1 MTFSR
6 QIDILGL
13 DGQKRLAHS
22 TVAVAGVGGLGTVV
36 SQVLVRAGVG
46 RLILIDHDK
55 VELSDLNRQI
65 LYDQGDIGKR
75 KVEASS
81 RHLLEIRQ
89 DIKIDI
95 FHRRVDSTF
104 FIDTKVDAVAD
115 CLDNY
120 DSRFFLDRFCEE
132 RDILL
137 VHAGISRLFGQV
149 LSIAP
154 GSKMRLRDVFKAVD
168 GKHYKTQALCAA
180 CMTVGA
186 IQAMEIINYLVY
198 GAKGLSCA
206 KSIMSVDLSS
216 FCLERIPLA

>member
-1 MTFSR
+1 MAFSR
-6 QIDILGL
+6 QLDILGL
-13 DGQKRLAHS
+13 DGQRRLAHS
-22 TVAVAGVGGLGTVV
+22 AVAIAGVGGLGTVV

-46 RLILIDHDK
+46 RLILIDYDK

-65 LYDQGDIGKR
+65 LYDQADIGKK
-75 KVEASS
+75 KVEASGQ
-81 RHLLEIRQ
+81 HLLEIREN
-89 DIKIDI
+89 IKIDI
-95 FHRRVDSTF
+95 VHKKIDSTF
-104 FIDTKVDAVAD
+104 FLDTKVDAIAD

-120 DSRFFLDRFCEE
+120 DSRFFLDRFCEK

-168 GKHYKTQALCAA
+168 GKHIKTQTLCTV

-186 IQAMEIINYLVY
+186 IQATEIINYLIY
-198 GAKGLSCA
+198 GAKGLSFA
-206 KSIMSVDLSS
+206 KSIMSIDLSS